1 MAKKKKSKKG
11 NAGSGLDLIDK
22 EKAKKKVKP
31 PSKYQV
37 IYYNDDFTPMDLV
50 VQSLIAFF
58 HKSAISA
65 IGIMMHVHK
74 KGKGI
79 AGGPYSKEIADT
91 KAAIAVE
98 FFRSKGHPLLAK
110 SEKIE

>member
-1 MAKKKKSKKG
+1 MSTEKERKEG
-11 NAGSGLDLIDK
+11 TGHGVDLEDRQK
-22 EKAKKKVKP
+22 LEP
-31 PSKYQV
+31 PSKYKV
-37 IYYNDDFTPMDLV
+37 VLHNDDFTPMDFVIVILMD
-50 VQSLIAFF
+50 AFNF
-58 HKSAISA
+58 SIQKASS
-65 IGIMMHVHK
+65 IMMEVHE